1 MHFQMTRFANIARF
15 VFVNLRVDYSTLR
28 LALVSLI
35 ASKEKSSVI
44 KDRSK
49 LKEIKYV

>member
-1 MHFQMTRFANIARF
+1 MTRFANIARF
-15 VFVNLRVDYSTLR
+15 VFFNLRVDYSTLR

-35 ASKEKSSVI
+35 ASKEKSNVI